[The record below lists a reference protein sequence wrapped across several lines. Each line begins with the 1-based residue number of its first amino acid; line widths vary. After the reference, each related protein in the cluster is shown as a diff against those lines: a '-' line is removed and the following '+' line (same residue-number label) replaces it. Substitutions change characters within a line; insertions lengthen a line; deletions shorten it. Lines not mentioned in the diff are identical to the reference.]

1 MNTGDT
7 ARRIEDLPCWRCQ
20 DPRCE
25 DLRHALAQ
33 VGGIVD
39 EAKFFSSLRAAD
51 RLLPD
56 LIDADSAALESAGSA
71 ALESAGARGGA
82 GTHRYSI
89 TQLPV
94 SVAVQRRNF
103 RNIPEHFGTIGNSGF
118 QWRVGFRRSIKGF

>member
-94 SVAVQRRNF
+94 SVAVQRRN
-103 RNIPEHFGTIGNSGF
+103 IPEHSGTFRNNWE
-118 QWRVGFRRSIKGF
+118 QWISMEGWFSSLD